1 MILMRNCNNLVNRAI
16 SLVQTDS
23 YSKLCTNP
31 LISNMIVTQT
41 ELLRNHHKASRRTK
55 QFTRVYNDFKCPPRK
70 CKLICIQARKQNLCA
85 PVWLQNSKKQKIH
98 LHTLRKINVYM
109 NTLDL
114 PQVLVNSMICINLL
128 PTVSVKCKKNPC

>member
-41 ELLRNHHKASRRTK
+41 ELLNISQKESPQGKQKNKK

-70 CKLICIQARKQNLCA
+70 CITKLICIQARKQNLCA

-98 LHTLRKINVYM
+98 LHTLRKINVYRYM

-114 PQVLVNSMICINLL
+114 P
-128 PTVSVKCKKNPC
+128 

>member
-1 MILMRNCNNLVNRAI
+1 MRNCNNLVNRAI

-41 ELLRNHHKASRRTK
+41 EPLNISQKESPQGQQKNKA
-55 QFTRVYNDFKCPPRK
+55 VYNDYKCPPRK

-114 PQVLVNSMICINLL
+114 P
-128 PTVSVKCKKNPC
+128 